1 MQVYNI
7 LLWLGLAAAWVVY
20 NRWLDPWRRHRGG
33 GRKFPPGPPRL
44 PILGNILQLGR
55 NPHKSMAELAKQYG
69 PLMSLKLGTQFVG
82 VVSSPEMARE
92 ILQKQGLVFSMPF
105 SAEAV
110 CVLGHEHMSMGLLST
125 SSAQWRKL
133 RRISKEHLFSP
144 PALQASQHLRR
155 ERLRKLAEHVSNCG
169 GPMNVGEAT
178 FTTMSNLM
186 FGTLFSIEVAGFDDS
201 DSCGRRELREHVNS
215 LMRVAGAPNI
225 ADFFPL
231 LASFDPQGLRR
242 KLTYHLG
249 SLMGLIQ
256 TLIDERLQAR
266 TALDYHNKNDSL
278 ETLLDLVQGHEY
290 DLSIEEIKH
299 MFVDLIIAG
308 SDTSAATTEWAMVE
322 LLLHPDKLAK
332 LKAEL
337 KNVLG
342 DQNCILEE
350 SDISKLPYLQAT
362 VKEVLRYHP
371 AAPLL
376 APHVA
381 EDETKINGYLIP
393 KHAKIFI
400 NIWAISRDPN
410 IWKNPDRFEPER
422 FLDNGIDFGG
432 RHFELIPFGSGRK
445 VCPGM
450 PLASRMLHCMI
461 ATLCHNFDWKLEQGT
476 ESKQFQREDVFG
488 LVLQKKTPLWAIP
501 INKV

>member
-1 MQVYNI
+1 MQVNNI
-7 LLWLGLAAAWVVY
+7 LAWLGLAMAAAWVVHT
-20 NRWLDPWRRHRGG
+20 RWLDPWRHRRGL
-33 GRKFPPGPPRL
+33 RFPPGPPCL
-44 PILGNILQLGR
+44 PILGNVLQLGR
-55 NPHKSMAELAKQYG
+55 NPHKSLAELAKRYG

-92 ILQKQGLVFSMPF
+92 ILQRQGLVFSMPF

-110 CVLGHEHMSMGLLST
+110 CVLGHERMSMGLLST
-125 SSAQWRKL
+125 ASAQWRKL

-144 PALQASQHLRR
+144 AALQASQHLRQ
-155 ERLRKLAEHVSNCG
+155 ERLRKLAAHVSERCG
-169 GPMNVGEAT
+169 APMNVGEAT
-178 FTTMSNLM
+178 FATMSNLM
-186 FGTLFSIEVAGFDDS
+186 FGTLFAIEIGN
-201 DSCGRRELREHVNS
+201 RRDLREHVNS
-215 LMRVAGAPNI
+215 LTRLAGAPNL

-231 LASFDPQGLRR
+231 LAPFDPQGLRR
-242 KLTYHLG
+242 NLTYHLRT
-249 SLMGLIQ
+249 LMALIQ
-256 TLIDERLQAR
+256 TLIDQRLQAR
-266 TALDYHNKNDSL
+266 TASDYHRTNDSL
-278 ETLLDLVQGHEY
+278 ETLLDIVQGNEY

-308 SDTSAATTEWAMVE
+308 SDTSAATAEWAMVE

-337 KNVLG
+337 NNLLG
-342 DQNCILEE
+342 DQTCILQE

-381 EDETKINGYLIP
+381 KDETKINGYVIP

-400 NIWAISRDPN
+400 NAWAISRDPA
-410 IWKNPDRFEPER
+410 IWNNPDRFEPER
-422 FLDNGIDFGG
+422 FLDNDIDFGG
-432 RHFELIPFGSGRK
+432 HHFNLIPFGSGRK
-445 VCPGM
+445 ICPGM

-461 ATLCHNFDWKLEQGT
+461 ATLCHNFDWKLQQGT

-488 LVLQKKTPLWAIP
+488 LVLQKKNPLWAIP